1 MSGCQGARRLSSL
14 VACLAAG
21 LVVVFALLG
30 FAFTRAA
37 AAAVVQGVAQPA
49 VGTTAAAVPVGQTY
63 GGSSYGVNPTAV
75 DDSVNSGDGALE
87 ISHTDLRVAGIAMP
101 FVLTRQFN
109 SNAVGVTGA
118 FGPGWSSILDLGIVF
133 SSSGSRAVIHGED
146 GQQAGFTYQ
155 TSSKTWLRDPG
166 VRASLTCSGPATNN
180 VAPTSCTVKRFS
192 DGASW
197 TLAKGL
203 VQNFLTA
210 GGQGL
215 KFSYTGSLITKVT
228 VETTR
233 ATPLVITITRNA
245 SGRVTKIATPTR
257 SVSYTY
263 SSAGD
268 LATVTEPAGDSWRM
282 TYSATHLLQT
292 EIAYAS
298 ASATSGEEVVKATYQ
313 SGGRVSAVVVHNG
326 SELHDATF
334 GWAPSTP
341 AGSGTLTRGDA
352 VDVSGTVE
360 RVYSLD
366 TYSKGVLVGRTTPMG
381 YATANTYNADL
392 DLTTIKTPLGSTETM
407 TYDSS
412 GMELSDTQTLSS
424 AGTAKSTY
432 TYDASHRMLSASKVI
447 TSSLTD
453 TASYTYNSAGE
464 LASSTMS
471 GAGSTTY
478 TYNTQKLLLTAKDSS
493 GNITHYT
500 YDPQGNRTGQWVTTS
515 GGLTPQGK
523 GPFYAFDEAG
533 DKTLSVPAVGNNG
546 SGSYVAADA
555 TTTTYNADGQE
566 TKVTAPGSAVTS
578 TTYNPNGTVASST
591 DAGAN
596 KTTYT
601 WTATAFTGGYTGE
614 TKKTVGPAGTTT
626 DLYDPSGNVVSSTP
640 PQPTKTTSGKPS
652 GVVTN
657 TYDKDGR
664 IVAAVNGQGVR
675 TTYGRNA
682 AGDALSAVSRG
693 VTRKATYNYVGW
705 ATATSTT
712 TIAYGSNQSSTG
724 GTSTPDTTTTSTTY
738 DSAGDVLSRTDAAGG
753 TTTYTYL
760 AGDHVGTVT
769 TKAGKTTYT
778 YNALGDVM
786 SVTTPAGTVTKYTY
800 DALGRETAQT
810 IGTQTWTIAYDADG
824 NPLKT
829 VDPDGRTATYKYD
842 ASNRKTNVA
851 YSWASGHS
859 GANAP
864 PVVWDYNAMGERTAM
879 IDGTNTYLYTYD
891 TRGRLT
897 KVQSTVNG
905 CSVSCTTST
914 FSYDF
919 SKPDEMIE
927 TYPDGAVVTDTTDD
941 GGNLMGVSVPAQ
953 SDGSPAFKTA
963 STVPNTLATQGSSTA
978 ASSGTASNATTALP
992 PSGTLYPDGQIG
1004 YMFNEPVAGPGG
1016 STTFASGQAF
1026 YTASMANSATG
1037 SQPDPP
1043 QAAYEAQADD
1053 HGNLLAEN
1061 WNVLPNSS
1069 STSASMHTLYGY
1081 NGGGAGQ
1088 PVSEPSGSGT
1098 AGVRLTSYNGDYT
1111 MPGSDSIADGTY
1123 AYNGDGQ
1130 PTSISASQGTT
1141 SSPTTVSWTLGYGSN
1156 GELNS
1161 VATTAPNPS
1170 NTPGSAGQYTYDAAG
1185 DLTAADVEPPY
1196 QTLTRAGVQ
1205 YTFAYNDAGQLATA
1219 TRAGGGDVINYGYN
1233 GDGTLVSENDTRG
1246 GSTVESINLTWD
1258 QRTAS
1263 PELAEADFNGAFHQR
1278 YFWGNGVLGM
1288 EQSTSGAHNGTTYVF
1303 HDNQNGTPTM
1313 TTGTDGKTV
1322 AEYFTDPY
1330 GTYVDGLQN
1339 YASMGMLIGFQG
1351 SYADPLTGL
1360 DLMGSRWYDSDLG
1373 TFMSRPSAT
1382 APTPGASEVT
1392 SGGASTAT
1400 EQMSPTPGT
1409 SPSMPVNGPATSYT
1423 FALADP
1429 TGEAQPT
1436 GNALAPAASG
1446 SAFSGTSSQNSIV
1459 GLYST
1464 VKPYVSGP
1472 LAAILVNGAKLSVPL
1487 VSGEL
1492 TQTAPAAVEATGGVE
1507 TALSGTAAAED
1518 GMLAAQAGNTAVE
1531 GTDAAKAG
1539 ASTLGG
1545 LGEIGL
1551 GTIVSVGSFAASVYG
1566 TAQTCINYGAVS
1578 LQCAGAAL
1586 GTVLSYGAQ
1595 AICTAA
1601 TAGAGTAVCGIVQS
1615 VIAAVVPLIV
1625 TGNGQAFLDSV
1636 TFSSGFNIGSAQVLA
1651 AQLAIAYVLGP
1662 LGAAALL
1669 GETIYANW
1677 SAIQNA
1683 FVYLGN
1689 AIASALETAGNAVL
1703 SAVEAAGGTI
1713 VSGISTA
1720 GEAVA
1725 SGLSSFIGYLSS
1737 LGDTVLSSAFSNLGS
1752 NIASVVDSVGS
1763 ALCDFITQIDCFF
1776 STGSRAHGS
1785 TAGAGGGGARHPRAG
1800 GASSHAARA
1809 GGAFRSAAAAHAL
1822 TSGAGVGAVGAPAG
1836 GGGSSG
1842 RAVTVPGSGL
1852 PSPGLGLPSP
1862 GLGLGLAG

>member
-1 MSGCQGARRLSSL
+1 MLGRRGVSRPPV
-14 VACLAAG
+14 VAVCLTAG
-21 LVVVFALLG
+21 LVVVLTVLGLAFARV
-30 FAFTRAA
+30 AT
-37 AAAVVQGVAQPA
+37 AAVVQGVVQPP

-87 ISHTDLRVAGIAMP
+87 ISHTDLRVAGIGMP
-101 FVLTRQFN
+101 FVLTRQYN

-133 SSSGSRAVIHGED
+133 SSSGSRAVVHGED

-180 VAPTSCTVKRFS
+180 VAPASCTVKRFS

-233 ATPLVITITRNA
+233 STPLVITITRNS

-257 SVSYTY
+257 SIAYTY
-263 SSAGD
+263 NSAGD

-282 TYSATHLLQT
+282 TYASHRLEA

-298 ASATSGEEVVKATYQ
+298 ASATSGYEVVKATYAT
-313 SGGRVSAVVVHNG
+313 GGRVSAVVVHNG

-334 GWAPSTP
+334 GWSPSSP
-341 AGSGTLTRGDA
+341 AGSGTSTRGDA
-352 VDVSGTVE
+352 VDVSGKVE
-360 RVYSLD
+360 RVYYLD

-381 YATANTYNADL
+381 YATSNTYNTDL

-412 GMELSDTQTLSS
+412 GMELSDIQALSS
-424 AGTAKSTY
+424 SATSKSTY
-432 TYDASHRMLSASKVI
+432 TYDSAHRLLSASKVI

-453 TASYTYNSAGE
+453 VASYVYNSAGE
-464 LASSTMS
+464 LASSAMS
-471 GAGSTTY
+471 GAGTTTY
-478 TYNTQKLLLTAKDSS
+478 TYNAQKLLLTAKDSS
-493 GNITHYT
+493 GNVTHYT
-500 YDPQGNRTGQWVTTS
+500 YDTQGNRTGQWVTTS
-515 GGLTPQGK
+515 GGQTPQGN
-523 GPFYAFDEAG
+523 GPLYAFDEAG
-533 DKTLSVPAVGNNG
+533 DKTLSVPAVGDQG
-546 SGSYVAADA
+546 SGKYVAADA

-566 TKVTAPGSAVTS
+566 TKITAPGSAVTS
-578 TTYNPNGTVASST
+578 TTYSPDGTVASST
-591 DAGAN
+591 DAGGN

-626 DLYDPSGNVVSSTP
+626 DLYDPSGDVISSTP
-640 PQPTKTTSGKPS
+640 PQPSSTVSGKPS
-652 GVVTN
+652 GVVTD

-664 IVAAVNGQGVR
+664 IIASVNGQGVK
-675 TTYGRNA
+675 TTYTRDAG
-682 AGDALSAVSRG
+682 GDALSAASRG
-693 VTRKATYNYVGW
+693 VTRAATYNLVGW
-705 ATATSTT
+705 ATGTSTT
-712 TIAYGSNQSSTG
+712 TIAYGTSQDSTS
-724 GTSTPDTTTTSTTY
+724 GTSTPDTTKTSTTY
-738 DSAGDVLSRTDAAGG
+738 DAAGDVLSRTDAAGG
-753 TTTYTYL
+753 TTTYTYV

-769 TKAGKTTYT
+769 TKAGKTTYV
-778 YNALGDVM
+778 YNALGDVT
-786 SVTTPAGTVTKYTY
+786 SVTSPAGTVTKYTY
-800 DALGRETAQT
+800 DALGRETAQS
-810 IGTQTWTIAYDADG
+810 IGAQTWTITYDADG
-824 NPLKT
+824 NPMTT

-891 TRGRLT
+891 ARGRLT

-905 CSVSCTTST
+905 CSFNCTVST
-914 FSYDF
+914 FSYDY
-919 SKPDEMIE
+919 SKPDQMVE
-927 TYPDGAVVTDTTDD
+927 TYPDGAVVTYTTDD

-953 SDGSPAFKTA
+953 SDGSPAFKTT
-963 STVPNTLATQGSSTA
+963 STVPNTLATQGSSNA
-978 ASSGTASNATTALP
+978 ASSGTASNAMTSMP

-1026 YTASMANSATG
+1026 YTASMANSATS

-1043 QAAYEAQADD
+1043 QAAYEAQADVN
-1053 HGNLLAEN
+1053 GNLLDEN
-1061 WNVLPNSS
+1061 WNVLPDSS
-1069 STSASMHTLYGY
+1069 SVAASMHTYYGY

-1088 PVSEPSGSGT
+1088 PVTEPSGSGT
-1098 AGVRLTSYNGDYT
+1098 AGVRLTSYSGDYT
-1111 MPGSDSIADGTY
+1111 MSGSESIADGTY

-1130 PTSISASQGTT
+1130 PTSITASQGTT
-1141 SSPTTVSWTLGYGSN
+1141 SSPTTVSWTLGYGST
-1156 GELNS
+1156 GEIDS

-1170 NTPGSAGQYTYDAAG
+1170 NTPGTAGQYTYDAAG
-1185 DLTAADVEPPY
+1185 DLTAADVEPRY
-1196 QTLTRAGVQ
+1196 QTLTRAGEQ
-1205 YTFAYNDAGQLATA
+1205 WTFAYNDAGQLATA
-1219 TRAGGGDVINYGYN
+1219 TQSGGGDVMSYGYD
-1233 GDGTLVSENDTRG
+1233 GDGTLVSETDTRG
-1246 GSTVESINLTWD
+1246 GSTVESIQLTWD
-1258 QRTAS
+1258 RRTAS
-1263 PELAEADFNGAFHQR
+1263 PQLAEADFNGIFHQR

-1288 EQSTSGAHNGTTYVF
+1288 EQSTSGAHNGTAFVF
-1303 HDNQNGTPTM
+1303 HDNQAGTPTM
-1313 TTGTDGKTV
+1313 TTGMDGKTI

-1330 GTYVDGLQN
+1330 GNYVDGLQDTT
-1339 YASMGMLIGFQG
+1339 SMGMLIGYQG

-1360 DLMGSRWYDSDLG
+1360 DLMGSRWYDPDLG

-1382 APTPGASEVT
+1382 APSPGASEVT
-1392 SGGASTAT
+1392 SGSASTAT
-1400 EQMSPTPGT
+1400 EQMSASPGT
-1409 SPSMPVNGPATSYT
+1409 STSMPVSGPATSYS
-1423 FALADP
+1423 FALGDP

-1436 GNALAPAASG
+1436 GNALAPASNG
-1446 SAFSGTSSQNSIV
+1446 SAFSGTSSQNSIAAI
-1459 GLYST
+1459 YSV

-1472 LAAILVNGAKLSVPL
+1472 LAAILVSGAKVSIAL

-1518 GMLAAQAGNTAVE
+1518 GMLASQAGNAAVE
-1531 GTDAAKAG
+1531 GTDVAKAG
-1539 ASTLGG
+1539 SSALGG

-1566 TAQTCINYGAVS
+1566 TGETCANYGAVS

-1586 GTVLSYGAQ
+1586 GTALSYGAQ
-1595 AICTAA
+1595 AICTAV
-1601 TAGAGTAVCGIVQS
+1601 TAGAGTAACGILQS

-1636 TFSSGFNIGSAQVLA
+1636 TFSSGFNIGNAQVLA
-1651 AQLAIAYVLGP
+1651 AQVVIAYVLGP
-1662 LGAAALL
+1662 IGAVALI
-1669 GETIYANW
+1669 GESIYANW
-1677 SAIQNA
+1677 SAIQSA
-1683 FVYLGN
+1683 FVYVGN
-1689 AIASALETAGNAVL
+1689 AIASALETAGNAIV

-1725 SGLSSFIGYLSS
+1725 SGLSSFVSYLSS
-1737 LGDTVLSSAFSNLGS
+1737 LGDTVLSSAFSNLGN

-1763 ALCDFITQIDCFF
+1763 ALCDFISQIDCFF
-1776 STGSRAHGS
+1776 SSGSSSRGS
-1785 TAGAGGGGARHPRAG
+1785 LAGSGGGAPHRLRGAQPAGAGRSPGRASRMTSAVARG
-1800 GASSHAARA
+1800 AAR
-1809 GGAFRSAAAAHAL
+1809 AL
-1822 TSGAGVGAVGAPAG
+1822 TSGAVAVITPARGSPQG
-1836 GGGSSG
+1836 GGRGPL
-1842 RAVTVPGSGL
+1842 PGAGL
-1852 PSPGLGLPSP
+1852 PGASLPGPQ
-1862 GLGLGLAG
+1862 LGLGLAG